1 MENRKLL
8 EPISTLLALGLLIGG
23 CVMILL
29 PFSSALVWAAI
40 FVFSTRHLY
49 WRVNDALGGRNWLSA
64 SIFVTLILG
73 LIVLPLLYAIV
84 SFGGI
89 ASDFVLRII
98 DQLQG
103 GIPSLPTWIA
113 NIHWVGPTIQE
124 WWDKLVLGDDRH
136 EKPAEIWRHYRPGA
150 GHAVIELLYCPV
162 FLRRPA
168 SVDPLAA
175 NRHEAGIR

>member
-49 WRVNDALGGRNWLSA
+49 WRVNEALGGRNWLSA

-89 ASDFVLRII
+89 GSDFA
-98 DQLQG
+98 D
-103 GIPSLPTWIA
+103 
-113 NIHWVGPTIQE
+113 H
-124 WWDKLVLGDDRH
+124 
-136 EKPAEIWRHYRPGA
+136 
-150 GHAVIELLYCPV
+150 
-162 FLRRPA
+162 
-168 SVDPLAA
+168 
-175 NRHEAGIR
+175 